1 MKTKRRVFA
10 IKAFDVASA
19 ENVKK
24 LATDLKKF

>member
-10 IKAFDVASA
+10 IKAFDAASA